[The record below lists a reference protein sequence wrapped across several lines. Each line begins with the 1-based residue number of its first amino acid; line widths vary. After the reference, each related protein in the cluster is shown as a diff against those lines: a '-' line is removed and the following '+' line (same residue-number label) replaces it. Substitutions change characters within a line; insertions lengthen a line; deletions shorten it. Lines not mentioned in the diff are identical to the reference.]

1 MLLSLFVNISATISR
16 IGADSSVAIVGVSI
30 EDSPISGE
38 SRTVMPRAVSNFVNS
53 EAAAKAGFAG
63 LSGEPETDPSFIISA
78 PSGPASTLLIPSP
91 QLGTYLSRS

>member
-1 MLLSLFVNISATISR
+1 M
-16 IGADSSVAIVGVSI
+16 GADSSVAIVGISVD
-30 EDSPISGE
+30 ETPISGE

-53 EAAAKAGFAG
+53 EAAANAGFAG
-63 LSGEPETDPSFIISA
+63 LRGEPETDPSFIINA